1 MNGLSVLGF
10 VLAVLVVAYLWHY
23 KDQPKDSYEEW
34 QRRQAALKRISGQ
47 EDNEDQRGA

>member
-1 MNGLSVLGF
+1 MNGLSVMGF

-34 QRRQAALKRISGQ
+34 QRRQRALMRATKQDDRHSL
-47 EDNEDQRGA
+47 DP